1 MTLDMKLDILHQE
14 NLKIILYKE
23 KMINYLI
30 RISFL
35 LLRVKTQSKI
45 FIKVLS
51 KVLHVK
57 RIAI

>member
-51 KVLHVK
+51 IVLHVK